1 MRYSNQSFIP
11 VGINQQIQFIYTK
24 GYWIQSK
31 NKKVI
36 SAENLNVYL
45 FLTKC

>member
-1 MRYSNQSFIP
+1 MRYSNQSFT
-11 VGINQQIQFIYTK
+11 VDINQQTQFIYIN
-24 GYWIQSK
+24 GYSMK

-36 SAENLNVYL
+36 SAENLNIYL